1 MRSSLDR
8 LSLEGFEFGNV
19 RLILAQILSDS
30 SLTRPF
36 TAYSTVAMISLL
48 GSVLEA
54 NGKLRPSARRS
65 VATGVNCLEGMTEY
79 YGNFKKCV

>member
-19 RLILAQILSDS
+19 RLILAQILSAS
-30 SLTRPF
+30 SFTRPF

-65 VATGVNCLEGMTEY
+65 VATRVNCLEGMTKY
-79 YGNFKKCV
+79 YGNFKNCV